1 MEAKRRV
8 LGRWAVELQRSGSD
22 GPDIVMHLAALINVR
37 AERLLRRA
45 LRRDSKI
52 LSRSVDV

>member
-22 GPDIVMHLAALINVR
+22 GPDIVMHLAALINV
-37 AERLLRRA
+37 
-45 LRRDSKI
+45 S
-52 LSRSVDV
+52 SREAASPCTKAR